1 MGQEIFVLEG
11 MFCEIRLDTGYWETH
26 TRRYTIEIEV
36 KRQKY
41 FPTSSPASFL
51 IKSSMNAV
59 L

>member
-11 MFCEIRLDTGYWETH
+11 MLCEVKLDTGYWGTH

-41 FPTSSPASFL
+41 FPTSSPAPFL